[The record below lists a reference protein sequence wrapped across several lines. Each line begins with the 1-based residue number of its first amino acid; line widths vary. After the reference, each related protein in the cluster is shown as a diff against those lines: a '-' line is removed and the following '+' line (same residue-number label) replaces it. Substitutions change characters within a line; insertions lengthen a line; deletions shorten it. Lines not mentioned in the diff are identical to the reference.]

1 MKFKTLEVRGVREVA
16 DACEVVEDDLDADF
30 FSIYGRDEQGF
41 AHCIG
46 DFTSRQAAE
55 QIRDALSSD

>member
-16 DACEVVEDDLDADF
+16 DACEIVHDDEDADF

-46 DFTSRQAAE
+46 DFHDRQSAE
-55 QIRDALSSD
+55 EIRNALASD

>member
-16 DACEVVEDDLDADF
+16 DACEVVEDDDDADF

-41 AHCIG
+41 AYCIG
-46 DFTSRQAAE
+46 DFNSREGAE
-55 QIRDALSSD
+55 EIKNALMPV

>member
-16 DACEVVEDDLDADF
+16 DACEVVDDDNEADF
-30 FSIYGRDEQGF
+30 FSIYGRCEQGF

-46 DFTSRQAAE
+46 DFTTRVAAE
-55 QIRDALSSD
+55 EIKNALLAD